1 MQKYKL
7 ILKPPNI
14 LRFFSK
20 NYSNYPNTA
29 FAYFFPNI
37 VGSKKSII
45 AAASN
50 ITTFFITVI
59 VLELILFGA
68 KVRNIFETTKFYGEK
83 FLRSNLH
90 LFIYI
95 VVPPARPR
103 RR

>member
-59 VLELILFGA
+59 VFRVNIVWC
-68 KVRNIFETTKFYGEK
+68 KVTEYF
-83 FLRSNLH
+83 
-90 LFIYI
+90 
-95 VVPPARPR
+95 
-103 RR
+103 